1 MTARIDV
8 LDETVT
14 IKLSIPRK
22 AREFCEFEARWRQM
36 DLETYLL
43 QGIKDLIIGE
53 LVSLEGSPRYPESAE
68 DLKVFEEL
76 LGEPPTEFSTA
87 PRIAE
92 KLGLRDFLVQPHHR
106 DGWDLNFFDIPI

>member
-1 MTARIDV
+1 MMEN
-8 LDETVT
+8 DEIVS
-14 IKLSIPRK
+14 IELSIPRK

-53 LVSLEGSPRYPESAE
+53 LVSLEGSHRDPESAE
-68 DLKVFEEL
+68 DSKILEEY
-76 LGEPPTEFSTA
+76 LGEPLTEFSFA

-92 KLGLRDFLVQPHHR
+92 KLGIRDFLVQPHHR
-106 DGWDLNFFDIPI
+106 DGWDLNAFDIPI